1 MKIKMLIKKL
11 NSRAGESLAETL
23 VALLISALALVMLA
37 AAITSAGNV
46 VTKSRKKLDDFYSA
60 NEHIVTRTDDETI
73 EVVPGHNVTITGG
86 GSSLQPYSVTIYKND
101 EFGKYP
107 VVSYKH

>member
-1 MKIKMLIKKL
+1 MTIRKLVKKL

-37 AAITSAGNV
+37 GAITAAGDV
-46 VTKSRKKLDDFYSA
+46 VTRSKNKLKDYYTE
-60 NEHIVTRTDDETI
+60 NENIVQRNTSGGGGNI
-73 EVVPGHNVTITGG
+73 TITGDG
-86 GSSLQPYSVTIYKND
+86 VSIPSYAITIYKNE
-101 EFGKYP
+101 EFSKYP